1 MGSSFLLSR
10 LLSGRMT
17 LKTMVV
23 LCLVL
28 VGFIEAN
35 PVPENDGY
43 ISLVG
48 KVKRSP
54 NEEIENGLN
63 DDDTITENEPIDLL
77 DTENNES
84 EDTTDDSEQVDDVNH
99 DISERRKRSPGQRRC
114 KDGWQYRWP
123 YTCGGG

>member
-28 VGFIEAN
+28 VVFIEAN

-54 NEEIENGLN
+54 DEETENGLN
-63 DDDTITENEPIDLL
+63 YDDTITEMEPIDLL
-77 DTENNES
+77 DTESNES
-84 EDTTDDSEQVDDVNH
+84 EDTTEDNEQVDDVNH
-99 DISERRKRSPGQRRC
+99 DISDRKKRSPGQRRC
-114 KDGWQYRWP
+114 KKGWKRCGDGI
-123 YTCGGG
+123 

>member
-28 VGFIEAN
+28 VVFIEAN

-54 NEEIENGLN
+54 NEETENGLN

-77 DTENNES
+77 DTESNES

-99 DISERRKRSPGQRRC
+99 DISDRKKRSPGQRRC
-114 KDGWQYRWP
+114 KAGWKKRWP
-123 YTCGGG
+123 YACGSL